1 MPKIMLAEDDLTML
15 RLLKTLMQLEGFE
28 SVGLDDHENVLD
40 AVHRES
46 PDVLLL
52 DVHLTQGNGLDF
64 LRQMRA
70 DPRFDG
76 LIVLMAS
83 GMSLKDECLA
93 AGANEFLLKPF
104 MPDTLIND
112 ISSLLASRTSSLFD
126 GYFPANFPFRARL
139 PGCDR
144 PVESL
149 WAGRPGA
156 QIG

>member
-28 SVGLDDHENVLD
+28 SVGLDYDEDVLD

-52 DVHLTQGNGLDF
+52 DVHLAQGSGLDF

-70 DPRFDG
+70 DARFDG

-104 MPDTLIND
+104 MPDTLINA
-112 ISSLLASRTSSLFD
+112 IRSLLASRTAS
-126 GYFPANFPFRARL
+126 
-139 PGCDR
+139 
-144 PVESL
+144 
-149 WAGRPGA
+149 
-156 QIG
+156 

>member
-28 SVGLDDHENVLD
+28 SVGLDYDEDVLD

-52 DVHLTQGNGLDF
+52 DVHLAQGSGLDF

-70 DPRFDG
+70 DARFDG

-104 MPDTLIND
+104 MPDTLINA
-112 ISSLLASRTSSLFD
+112 IRFLLSSRATS
-126 GYFPANFPFRARL
+126 
-139 PGCDR
+139 
-144 PVESL
+144 
-149 WAGRPGA
+149 
-156 QIG
+156 

>member
-1 MPKIMLAEDDLTML
+1 MMFSKPRLSLQRRFLLRLSRLKKEKRPPKRKTRMPKIMLAEDDLTML

-28 SVGLDDHENVLD
+28 SVGLDYNEDVLE
-40 AVHRES
+40 AVHREA

-104 MPDTLIND
+104 MPDTLISA
-112 ISSLLASRTSSLFD
+112 IRFLLSSRATS
-126 GYFPANFPFRARL
+126 
-139 PGCDR
+139 
-144 PVESL
+144 
-149 WAGRPGA
+149 
-156 QIG
+156 

>member
-15 RLLKTLMQLEGFE
+15 RLLKTLMQLEGFA
-28 SVGLDDHENVLD
+28 SVGLDYNEDVLE
-40 AVHRES
+40 AVHREA

-70 DPRFDG
+70 DPRFEG

-104 MPDTLIND
+104 MPDTLISA
-112 ISSLLASRTSSLFD
+112 IRSLLSSRATS
-126 GYFPANFPFRARL
+126 
-139 PGCDR
+139 
-144 PVESL
+144 
-149 WAGRPGA
+149 
-156 QIG
+156 

>member
-28 SVGLDDHENVLD
+28 SVGLDYNEDVLE
-40 AVHRES
+40 AVHREA

-104 MPDTLIND
+104 MPDTLISA
-112 ISSLLASRTSSLFD
+112 IRFLLSSRATS
-126 GYFPANFPFRARL
+126 
-139 PGCDR
+139 
-144 PVESL
+144 
-149 WAGRPGA
+149 
-156 QIG
+156 

>member
-28 SVGLDDHENVLD
+28 SVGLDYNEDVLE
-40 AVHRES
+40 AVHREA

-104 MPDTLIND
+104 MPDTLISA
-112 ISSLLASRTSSLFD
+112 IRSLLASRTAS
-126 GYFPANFPFRARL
+126 
-139 PGCDR
+139 
-144 PVESL
+144 
-149 WAGRPGA
+149 
-156 QIG
+156 

>member
-40 AVHRES
+40 AVYRES

-104 MPDTLIND
+104 MPDTLINA
-112 ISSLLASRTSSLFD
+112 IRSLLASRTAS
-126 GYFPANFPFRARL
+126 
-139 PGCDR
+139 
-144 PVESL
+144 
-149 WAGRPGA
+149 
-156 QIG
+156 

>member
-28 SVGLDDHENVLD
+28 SVGLDYNEDVLE
-40 AVHRES
+40 AVYREA

-104 MPDTLIND
+104 MPDTLISA
-112 ISSLLASRTSSLFD
+112 IRFLLSSRATS
-126 GYFPANFPFRARL
+126 
-139 PGCDR
+139 
-144 PVESL
+144 
-149 WAGRPGA
+149 
-156 QIG
+156 